1 MILIL
6 GAGTACTYIKFYL
19 IFHELQYSILFCS
32 KGGLTDA
39 SHTKNPLYSNFAQKT
54 TNQSRLL
61 VPFHL
66 FGGRHT
72 RPKLKKDSS
81 DTFFSTSVIFFSSCC
96 KTTHLRM
103 EFAYFCRLSQSRT
116 KAMSC

>member
-6 GAGTACTYIKFYL
+6 GAGTACTYIKLYL
-19 IFHELQYSILFCS
+19 IFHQLGYSILFCS

-39 SHTKNPLYSNFAQKT
+39 GHTKKKPPYSNFAQKT

-66 FGGRHT
+66 F
-72 RPKLKKDSS
+72 
-81 DTFFSTSVIFFSSCC
+81 
-96 KTTHLRM
+96 
-103 EFAYFCRLSQSRT
+103 
-116 KAMSC
+116 